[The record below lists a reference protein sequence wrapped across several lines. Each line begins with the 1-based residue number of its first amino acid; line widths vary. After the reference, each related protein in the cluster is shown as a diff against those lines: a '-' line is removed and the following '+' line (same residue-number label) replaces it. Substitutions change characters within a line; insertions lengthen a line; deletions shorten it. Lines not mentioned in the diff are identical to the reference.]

1 MVYNNKTVYKNC
13 KMYFNPKSAFCNILT
28 KLQIITVRKSAMKEI
43 TLDTTIASLLDD
55 YEGMK
60 DILISINPKYK
71 KLNNPILRRTV
82 AKIATVK
89 QAAIIGGMEPS
100 DLLNRLREAVGQEPV
115 LFDEKETREPEPLP
129 EWFKEKEAIT
139 LDANE
144 LLDSG
149 KTLLQK

>member
-1 MVYNNKTVYKNC
+1 
-13 KMYFNPKSAFCNILT
+13 
-28 KLQIITVRKSAMKEI
+28 MKEI